1 MNEIKI
7 NNSNGTLTVSSLQI
21 ADDFGK
27 QHKHIIKNIENLLGE
42 TSDEKSSNLTAQISV
57 IKNFFIE
64 STYADSYGRPQKCYD
79 ITRDGF
85 SLLVMGFTGKKAL
98 EWKIKYIEAFNAME
112 EQLKSKLDYSGLSP
126 QLQYLISLE
135 QKTKELET
143 AVHNTN
149 KKLDSVCDTM
159 QVTTDNWRK
168 KTHMFINKLATA
180 RGMEQR
186 LIYLDIYDEL
196 ENRAGVNLT
205 RRYDNL
211 IDRLYKRGASNSVI
225 NRMNYIDVIAEDKKL
240 IEIYTSI
247 VKEWCIRYGAI

>member
-1 MNEIKI
+1 MNEISI
-7 NNSNGTLTVSSLQI
+7 TNTNGQLTVSSLQVATNFEKRHCDVI
-21 ADDFGK
+21 EA
-27 QHKHIIKNIENLLGE
+27 IENIKTE
-42 TSDEKSSNLTAQISV
+42 NSV
-57 IKNFFIE
+57 VTKMFIE
-64 STYADSYGRPQKCYD
+64 SAYKAGTGKSYKCYN